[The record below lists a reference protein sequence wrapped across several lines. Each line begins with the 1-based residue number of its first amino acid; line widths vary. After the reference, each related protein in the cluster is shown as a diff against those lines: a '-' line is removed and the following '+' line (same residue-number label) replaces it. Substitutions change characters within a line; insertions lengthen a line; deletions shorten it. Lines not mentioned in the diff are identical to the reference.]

1 MFSLLSPLTGDP
13 RRFCANKSPRP
24 CDNKG
29 WEPCPSTAR
38 GGGEPSRFLSCGR
51 REPTLREGPGVP
63 HAPSSELQDLGR
75 SVSTPQHGL
84 NATRQGSGR
93 ETLRW
98 AGTCSVQAAMGAGGT
113 IAVPTVSRAPGATVH
128 PGSACALLLASPLCC
143 DTHRS
148 SSPTADSLRSR
159 LPANKVPTSP
169 QVLLALGRH
178 PEPRG
183 PWAPGPSALARAP
196 ARLPP
201 PPRGPWGASP
211 QQRRLQAPSWCQ
223 HCLQRGG
230 VEGGTWKLPRLE
242 MKIPT

>member
-1 MFSLLSPLTGDP
+1 M
-13 RRFCANKSPRP
+13 
-24 CDNKG
+24 
-29 WEPCPSTAR
+29 
-38 GGGEPSRFLSCGR
+38 
-51 REPTLREGPGVP
+51 P

-75 SVSTPQHGL
+75 SVSTPQHSL

-98 AGTCSVQAAMGAGGT
+98 AGTCSVQAAVGAGGT

-128 PGSACALLLASPLCC
+128 PGSACALLLASLLCC

-159 LPANKVPTSP
+159 LPADKVPTSP

-223 HCLQRGG
+223 HCLQRGRD
-230 VEGGTWKLPRLE
+230 VETPKTGNEDPHVRLPPLSREKAIPASAVTVPRLE
-242 MKIPT
+242 GHREWRRKTAVSAPRSRLSRPSGG